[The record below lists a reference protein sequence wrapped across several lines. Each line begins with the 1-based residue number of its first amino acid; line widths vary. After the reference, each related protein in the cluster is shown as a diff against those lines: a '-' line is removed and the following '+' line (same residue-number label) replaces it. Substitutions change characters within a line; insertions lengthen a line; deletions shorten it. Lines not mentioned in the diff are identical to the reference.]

1 MNTKT
6 LEITFENAL
15 QKSVKLTIPKLA
27 STITRELVEVQ
38 ADKIVKLNILMYN
51 GVPVTKVK
59 SAQLID
65 RTVTVLF

>member
-15 QKSVKLTIPKLA
+15 QKPVKLTIPKLA

-51 GVPVTKVK
+51 GVPVIKVK

>member
-15 QKSVKLTIPKLA
+15 QKPFKFQLPKLA
-27 STITRELVEVQ
+27 TTITRELVEIQ
-38 ADKIVKLNILMYN
+38 ADKIVKLNILNNN
-51 GVPVTKVK
+51 GTPIAKVK

-65 RTVTVLF
+65 RNITVLF